1 MQRRRLACFRLE
13 MEKAPTTAAPE
24 DTVARTT
31 TICGLVSPRL
41 RRPSEVP
48 RPVFVGPSSSGANND
63 QVFVLIMRTNFLD
76 AVVRGVVAFWTVEG
90 GISFA
95 GGVVSLLVRAVD
107 GATAVYSMVLK

>member
-1 MQRRRLACFRLE
+1 
-13 MEKAPTTAAPE
+13 
-24 DTVARTT
+24 
-31 TICGLVSPRL
+31 
-41 RRPSEVP
+41 
-48 RPVFVGPSSSGANND
+48 
-63 QVFVLIMRTNFLD
+63 MRTNFLD